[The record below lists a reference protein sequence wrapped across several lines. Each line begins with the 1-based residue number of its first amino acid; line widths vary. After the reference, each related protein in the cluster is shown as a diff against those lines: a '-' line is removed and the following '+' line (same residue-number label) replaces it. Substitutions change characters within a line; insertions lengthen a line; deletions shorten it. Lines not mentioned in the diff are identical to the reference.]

1 MHSRIATIVTL
12 LMSALAPL
20 AAQQGV
26 VGGIAVD
33 LASGRPLPCISV
45 ELIDSVGHPFAS
57 TRTRFAGDFE
67 FLAPPQGDYR
77 FRFSGLGLASVETVP
92 EALTPSSEFERSFRI
107 ALTLL
112 DTIARKEQLALR
124 DSMEIPRFIPGK
136 GSPLYPMR
144 RREKRT
150 HGVVIIGYAVTDRGR
165 VHVGSAIP
173 LHASHPD
180 FMRAVERS
188 LPDLRFH
195 PARIADAPA
204 CMFRTGSYLF
214 SLDGVV
220 GYIEI
225 G

>member
-1 MHSRIATIVTL
+1 MHRIATIVTL
-12 LMSALAPL
+12 LMPALAPL

-26 VGGIAVD
+26 VGGIAID
-33 LASGRPLPCISV
+33 LASGRPLPCIGV

-92 EALTPSSEFERSFRI
+92 ETLTPSSEFERSFRI
-107 ALTLL
+107 ELTLL

-124 DSMEIPRFIPGK
+124 DSTEIPRFIPGK

-144 RREKRT
+144 LREKRT

-173 LHASHPD
+173 LPD

-188 LPDLRFH
+188 LSDLRFH

-214 SLDGVV
+214 SLDGMV